1 MARTLP
7 SQPEVNIGLVGHV
20 DHGKTTLTQA
30 LSGVWTDTH
39 SEERRRGI
47 SIKLGYA
54 DTAFYKTDSG
64 QYYAT
69 GRRPEGGKD
78 VDSELQRVVSFVD
91 APGHETLMAIM
102 ITGASIMDGAMLMV
116 AANETCPQPQTREH
130 LMALEIAGIKN
141 IVIVQ
146 NKIDLVTKDRAMESY
161 KEINEFLKGTIAQN
175 APIIPVSA
183 HHDVNLDVLIEAIEQ
198 TIPTPNRQD
207 DERAVMHIAR
217 SFDVN
222 RPGTRPAKLTGG
234 VIGGSIVEGAFKEG
248 DEIIIGPGR
257 KIEQGNKTR
266 WEPIETTITS
276 MQGGVLA
283 GISRVLAGEPF
294 FLNSFKNIANDGR
307 EGYIA
312 LAGRREGDKI
322 IVLDLERFGGEIL
335 CARDSYL
342 CSKGQVSIDAA
353 TTFTR
358 GQMGLRLF
366 LSNQNTIFMQKLS
379 GTGLACISGNGT
391 VIRQDL
397 EEGQEMVVDAR
408 AVCAFSK
415 TIGYQLR
422 LMSSPLAALFGG
434 EGLFFA
440 RLSGPGT
447 FYLQSLPAARQDG
460 GLRDEGEVAV

>member
-276 MQGGVLA
+276 MQGGGGKRDVMMAGGLCGLGTLLDPSITTADNLSGQVLA
-283 GISRVLAGEPF
+283 KKGELPTIRTECTISVELMDAMVSGDGEG
-294 FLNSFKNIANDGR
+294 A
-307 EGYIA
+307 
-312 LAGRREGDKI
+312 DKI
-322 IVLDLERFGGEIL
+322 YPLRNNEMLMVNVATSTSVGVV
-335 CARDSYL
+335 
-342 CSKGQVSIDAA
+342 KGAEKGKA
-353 TTFTR
+353 TLH
-358 GQMGLRLF
+358 LRLP
-366 LSNQNTIFMQKLS
+366 IC
-379 GTGLACISGNGT
+379 A
-391 VIRQDL
+391 D
-397 EEGQEMVVDAR
+397 EGQRVSLSRRVGAR
-408 AVCAFSK
+408 WRLIGHG
-415 TIGYQLR
+415 TIQ
-422 LMSSPLAALFGG
+422 
-434 EGLFFA
+434 
-440 RLSGPGT
+440 
-447 FYLQSLPAARQDG
+447 
-460 GLRDEGEVAV
+460 

>member
-161 KEINEFLKGTIAQN
+161 KEIKEFLKGTIAQN

-183 HHDVNLDVLIEAIEQ
+183 HHDVNLDILIEAIEQ

-276 MQGGVLA
+276 MQGGGGKRDVMMAGGLCGLGTLLDPSITTADNLSGQVLA
-283 GISRVLAGEPF
+283 KKGELPTIRTECTISVELMDAMVSGDGEG
-294 FLNSFKNIANDGR
+294 A
-307 EGYIA
+307 
-312 LAGRREGDKI
+312 DKI
-322 IVLDLERFGGEIL
+322 YPLRNNEMLMVNVATSTSVGVV
-335 CARDSYL
+335 
-342 CSKGQVSIDAA
+342 KGAEKGKA
-353 TTFTR
+353 TLH
-358 GQMGLRLF
+358 LRLP
-366 LSNQNTIFMQKLS
+366 IC
-379 GTGLACISGNGT
+379 A
-391 VIRQDL
+391 D
-397 EEGQEMVVDAR
+397 EGQRVSLSRRVGAR
-408 AVCAFSK
+408 WRLIGHG
-415 TIGYQLR
+415 TIQ
-422 LMSSPLAALFGG
+422 
-434 EGLFFA
+434 
-440 RLSGPGT
+440 
-447 FYLQSLPAARQDG
+447 
-460 GLRDEGEVAV
+460 